1 MLAYV
6 FPGQGSQYV
15 GMGQDLYH
23 AYPEAREVF
32 HEADDVLCFNLSKL
46 CFEGPEEDLRDTAN
60 AQPAILTMTAACLRA
75 LESSLGTALEAP
87 RFLAGHSLGL
97 FSALFHSRSLDLSGA
112 LRLVRER
119 GEQMRSA
126 GLLIQGGMAAVIG
139 LDEADVNAICREASF
154 GNASSAGGSAGVW
167 VANDNCP
174 GQIVI
179 SGESRALEIAC
190 DLASKRGAK
199 KVVPLAV
206 SIPSHSPLMA
216 PAVEGLAGL
225 LEQLDLREPEIPVI
239 GNVSGLPMHTPDEIR
254 QELLLQ
260 LVSPVQWTKSVRYML
275 GQGVDSF
282 LEVGPRRVLGGLI
295 RRIDRGA
302 RVAGI
307 KDAATLQAF
316 VESLE
321 ENRES

>member
-60 AQPAILTMTAACLRA
+60 
-75 LESSLGTALEAP
+75 
-87 RFLAGHSLGL
+87 
-97 FSALFHSRSLDLSGA
+97 
-112 LRLVRER
+112 
-119 GEQMRSA
+119 
-126 GLLIQGGMAAVIG
+126 
-139 LDEADVNAICREASF
+139 ADVNAICREASF